1 MPINIWVPAFMST
14 YRISSEIFDEGSKML
29 MSEIKQN
36 INPVAVHVR
45 RGDLSVEVRAYGKP
59 ASLSYF
65 KRAVDYMEKET
76 VMPFFYFFSDEPEWV
91 ASELI
96 PYLGFVFDS
105 LLQISDNK

>member
-1 MPINIWVPAFMST
+1 MST

-76 VMPFFYFFSDEPEWV
+76 VTPFFTSSQMSRNGWHQNLFPI
-91 ASELI
+91 LN
-96 PYLGFVFDS
+96 
-105 LLQISDNK
+105 LQMRIIRWWI